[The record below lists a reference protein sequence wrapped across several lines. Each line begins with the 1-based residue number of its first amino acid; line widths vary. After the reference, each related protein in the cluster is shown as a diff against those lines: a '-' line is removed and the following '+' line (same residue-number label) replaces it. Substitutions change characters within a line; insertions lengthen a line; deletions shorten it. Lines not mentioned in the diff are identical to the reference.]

1 MSKISTL
8 KPGDSVES
16 FYLVKR
22 AQDGVTQQGKPYMTL
37 ILADK
42 TGELDSKLWTVTPEQ
57 ITELKEADL
66 GKVRGEIINYR
77 GKNQMK
83 ILEIRTSTPEDNVLV
98 KDFLKEAPIDGEDL
112 FEKIFDYALKIT
124 NANLQRITRGLLNK
138 YRKEFST
145 FPAAMSNHHDFVSG
159 LAYHVYT
166 MLRVGESLCDIY
178 ETLDRNLLYAGII
191 LHDIGKVKELSGAVN
206 TTYTVEG
213 NLIGHIVIA
222 TEEITKIAEELNIE
236 GEDVMLLKHLIL
248 AHHGK
253 LEYGSPKTPMIPE
266 AEILHMIDNIDAR
279 VLMMNK
285 HIQNAEKGTFTQ
297 RVFPLEGRMLYRSQG
312 EE

>member
-57 ITELKEADL
+57 IKELKEADL
-66 GKVRGEIINYR
+66 VKVRGEIINYR

-285 HIQNAEKGTFTQ
+285 HIQNAEKGAFTQ

>member
-66 GKVRGEIINYR
+66 VKVRGEIINYR

-112 FEKIFDYALKIT
+112 FEKIFDYALKIS

>member
-66 GKVRGEIINYR
+66 VKVRGEIINYR

-285 HIQNAEKGTFTQ
+285 HIQNVEKGAFTQ

>member
-66 GKVRGEIINYR
+66 VKVRGEIINYR

-248 AHHGK
+248 AHHSK

>member
-66 GKVRGEIINYR
+66 VKVRGEIINYR

-253 LEYGSPKTPMIPE
+253 LEYGSPKTPMILE

-285 HIQNAEKGTFTQ
+285 HIQNAEKGAFTQ

>member
-57 ITELKEADL
+57 IKELKEADL
-66 GKVRGEIINYR
+66 VKVRGEIINYR

-285 HIQNAEKGTFTQ
+285 HIQNVEKGAFTQ

>member
-66 GKVRGEIINYR
+66 VKVRGEIINYR

-297 RVFPLEGRMLYRSQG
+297 RVSTLR
-312 EE
+312 

>member
-66 GKVRGEIINYR
+66 VKVRGEIINYR

-124 NANLQRITRGLLNK
+124 NANLQRIARGLLNK

>member
-66 GKVRGEIINYR
+66 VKVRGEIINYR

-138 YRKEFST
+138 YRTEFST

-285 HIQNAEKGTFTQ
+285 HIQNAEKGAFTQ

>member
-66 GKVRGEIINYR
+66 VKVRGEIINYR

-83 ILEIRTSTPEDNVLV
+83 ILEIRTSTLEDNVLV

-285 HIQNAEKGTFTQ
+285 HIQNAEKGAFTQ

>member
-66 GKVRGEIINYR
+66 VKVRGEIINYR

-285 HIQNAEKGTFTQ
+285 HIQNAEKGAFTQ

>member
-66 GKVRGEIINYR
+66 VKVRGEIINYR

-98 KDFLKEAPIDGEDL
+98 KDFIKEAPIDGEDL

>member
-66 GKVRGEIINYR
+66 VKVRGEIINYR

-285 HIQNAEKGTFTQ
+285 HIQNTEKGTFTQ

>member
-22 AQDGVTQQGKPYMTL
+22 AQDGVTQQGKQYMTL

-66 GKVRGEIINYR
+66 VKVRGEIINYR

>member
-1 MSKISTL
+1 MSKISAL
-8 KPGDSVES
+8 QPGDSVES

-22 AQDGVTQQGKPYMTL
+22 AQDGVTQQGKSYMTL

-57 ITELKEADL
+57 IKELKEADMV
-66 GKVRGEIINYR
+66 KVRGEVINYR
-77 GKNQMK
+77 GNNQMK
-83 ILEIRTSTPEDNVLV
+83 ILEIRTANENDNVSIHN
-98 KDFLKEAPIDGEDL
+98 FLKEAPIDGDDL
-112 FEKIFDYALKIT
+112 FDKIMDYALKIT
-124 NANLQRITRGLLNK
+124 SANLQRITRGLLTK

-145 FPAAMSNHHDFVSG
+145 FPAAMTNHHDFVSG

-222 TEEITKIAEELNIE
+222 TEEITKIADELNIE
-236 GEDVMLLKHLIL
+236 GEDILLLKHLIL

-253 LEYGSPKTPMIPE
+253 LEYGSPKTPMIKE

-279 VLMMNK
+279 ILMMDK
-285 HIQNAEKGTFTQ
+285 HIQSVEPGTFTQ
-297 RVFPLEGRMLYRSQG
+297 RVFPLEGRMLYRSVD
-312 EE
+312 E

>member
-66 GKVRGEIINYR
+66 VKVRGEIINYR

-98 KDFLKEAPIDGEDL
+98 KDFLKEGPIDGEDL

>member
-1 MSKISTL
+1 
-8 KPGDSVES
+8 PGDSVES

-66 GKVRGEIINYR
+66 VKVRGEIINYR

-124 NANLQRITRGLLNK
+124 NANLKRITRGLLNK

-297 RVFPLEGRMLYRSQG
+297 RVFPLEGRMLYRSQ
-312 EE
+312 

>member
-1 MSKISTL
+1 M
-8 KPGDSVES
+8 
-16 FYLVKR
+16 
-22 AQDGVTQQGKPYMTL
+22 
-37 ILADK
+37 
-42 TGELDSKLWTVTPEQ
+42 
-57 ITELKEADL
+57 
-66 GKVRGEIINYR
+66 
-77 GKNQMK
+77 
-83 ILEIRTSTPEDNVLV
+83 
-98 KDFLKEAPIDGEDL
+98 
-112 FEKIFDYALKIT
+112 
-124 NANLQRITRGLLNK
+124 LNK

-145 FPAAMSNHHDFVSG
+145 FPAAISNHHDFVSG

>member
-57 ITELKEADL
+57 IKELKEADL
-66 GKVRGEIINYR
+66 VKVRGEIINYR

-266 AEILHMIDNIDAR
+266 AETLHMIDNIDAR

-285 HIQNAEKGTFTQ
+285 HIQNAEKGAFTQ